1 MYILNEEKMFYDEAD
16 GIGIIINFTTGIYY
30 SLNLIGTA
38 IYRSVVAN
46 GLSVYAVIEYLKT
59 CENCPKNIEELVL
72 NFFEDLVEKEV
83 LIKKESQED
92 IEIEIDIEKKDLREG
107 FEPIFDEYSEVQDLI
122 LADPIH
128 EVDPNLGWPSK
139 PNE

>member
-30 SLNLIGTA
+30 SLNLIGTS
-38 IYRSVVAN
+38 IYRNV
-46 GLSVYAVIEYLKT
+46 VIEGNTISDVVNYLK
-59 CENCPKNIEELVL
+59 ENKNCPENIEELIM
-72 NFFEDLVEKEV
+72 NFFEGLVEKEV
-83 LIKKESQED
+83 LIKKEFGKQ
-92 IEIEIDIEKKDLREG
+92 IEGKINIDEKELSEG

-128 EVDPNLGWPSK
+128 EVDPNLGWPSR
-139 PNE
+139 PTE

>member
-1 MYILNEEKMFYDEAD
+1 MYILNEEKMFYNEAD
-16 GIGIIINFTTGIYY
+16 GIGFIINFTTGIYY

-59 CENCPKNIEELVL
+59 CENCPENIEELVL
-72 NFFEDLVEKEV
+72 NFFEGLVEKEV
-83 LIKKESQED
+83 LIKKDSQE
-92 IEIEIDIEKKDLREG
+92 DIEKKDLSEG